1 MMKRRLLIVEPSE
14 VIVEGLKAI
23 LDGQIRFKVLEP
35 ESDIDHL
42 EERILSARPDIVLI
56 NPTLLS
62 NVRHLQGE
70 HALALVALVYQYVER
85 DELKQYD
92 AVVDIRDSRAEV
104 IETLAQVAPG
114 EDETV
119 KSNYELTK
127 RETAVLV
134 QLAQG
139 KTNKEIADALN
150 VSVHRHQPPQE
161 HHPQDRHQECG
172 WPHRLCY
179 AQQPHRRECP
189 VVNN

>member
-70 HALALVALVYQYVER
+70 HALALVARRGAER
-85 DELKQYD
+85 HNRAQEHGHRRT
-92 AVVDIRDSRAEV
+92 AVVDCRTGHRAVGKVIRFRF
-104 IETLAQVAPG
+104 P
-114 EDETV
+114 
-119 KSNYELTK
+119 EL
-127 RETAVLV
+127 
-134 QLAQG
+134 
-139 KTNKEIADALN
+139 
-150 VSVHRHQPPQE
+150 
-161 HHPQDRHQECG
+161 
-172 WPHRLCY
+172 
-179 AQQPHRRECP
+179 
-189 VVNN
+189 